1 MAEQTFRSPGFFEQE
16 IDLSARKQSP
26 TGTPA
31 GIIGTAQRGPAF
43 VPVTVGSFAD
53 FETKFGGL
61 DPDRFGPYAVRE
73 FLKHRKAVTYMRV
86 LGAGSNESGAEI
98 SNTQNYGIVK
108 NAGFAVQVNDGIDTA
123 LNEAGAER
131 NFARMPD
138 SDRATHER
146 DDLQGG
152 VQLLVAQHT
161 VRPRESEGFPIFTDN
176 NTCVN
181 SALGTVNLVRASL
194 MVASGSRMIL
204 ADHDENLEAVDWSD
218 AGQLINQAVTPSDD
232 GIFKLIV
239 SSSAGANFGLD
250 DNTPGLRVFSASL
263 NPTSPAYV
271 GKILNT
277 EPGRFQ
283 EFEHVLWCDYAVE
296 DEIAMAGLEFS
307 EDLDTDGVDG
317 APSADGLDDSTPVAI
332 ANSIALVHGRQG
344 TGGVDSDL
352 VSAFEANGNQHQAE
366 WIQLFGRFD
375 TRYKTATTPMVVSQP
390 YGGTEYDLF
399 RLEALDD
406 GAYPNARFKLSIAN
420 LRAST
425 DPNYEYGTFEVQIRR
440 FEDTDL
446 DKQVIEA
453 YPDCNLDPDSDRY
466 IARQIGDYKVSFD
479 FDAEDGDERRLVV
492 SGKYPNRSAVV
503 RVVMNPQIDGRDSC
517 IPKDM
522 LPFGFKGIPV
532 LNTNPS
538 LRDDT
543 ESERLQVWADEAGL
557 ALRQSGDGGAEHE
570 SLKSV
575 VPPLPL
581 RFKCTRGNISAGT
594 DPLVARDGA
603 GFVGDLGAN
612 ERADS
617 RFYWGVKFERCPNSG
632 EMGAAAVLNT
642 NVSTAPNPL
651 VKAYTKFQGISDL
664 GTLLGNDANVTG
676 NADVDEFHHNRF
688 SLSRVALAEEYT
700 GTAADGVTP
709 ESIAQTI
716 SRLVI
721 DPASIHMAN
730 AAYLRDQAP
739 DESTYILEDN
749 VSTNNRISLASLVH
763 NDKITFNRFSSW
775 AKFST
780 VFYGG
785 FDGLNVLD
793 PDVALMNDR
802 SASTESGDDDAGNAA
817 AVVGKANA
825 EWIDDGLVHFGDA
838 PAGTGAGGPGDTGD
852 GEVTNTNG
860 SGKRNNVIA
869 SYRAAVEMMT
879 DTMTVNTN
887 ILCIPGIRDQ
897 FVTDLAAE
905 RTREYSKSI
914 YLMDIP
920 YYDENQGRIFL
931 GEPLQDSKKADV
943 QYTAETFEGRAF
955 DNNYCA
961 TYFPD
966 VWIDDPINNLKV
978 RVPASI
984 AALASL
990 AFNDKVAY
998 PWFAPA
1004 GFNRGA
1010 LEMVSNVTTRLTA
1023 GDRDT
1028 LYDARINPIAVFPNA
1043 GFVIFGQKTL
1053 QMQKSALDRVN
1064 VRRMLLEVKRLVVSV
1079 ANNILFEPNTPQ
1091 TRARFVGAVTPL
1103 LALVQAQA
1111 GIESFQV
1118 VMDDTNNTIEDYES
1132 NRLNGRIVV
1141 VPTRAIEFIAIDFI
1155 ITRSGVM
1162 FE

>member
-86 LGAGSNESGAEI
+86 LGAGSNESGTEI
-98 SNTQNYGIVK
+98 SNTQTFGIVK
-108 NAGFAVQVNDGIDTA
+108 NAGFAIQANDGVDSG
-123 LNEAGAER
+123 LVDGAGPLAS
-131 NFARMPD
+131 MPGTD
-138 SDRATHER
+138 ASA

-152 VQLLVAQHT
+152 MQFLVARHT
-161 VRPRESEGFPIFTDN
+161 VRPRESEGYPVFTDN
-176 NTCVN
+176 DSFAD
-181 SALGTVNLVRASL
+181 SALGTVNLVRASI
-194 MVASGSRMIL
+194 MMASGSRLIVGGQVSPGDVSVDRLMT
-204 ADHDENLEAVDWSD
+204 ADELEFGDG
-218 AGQLINQAVTPSDD
+218 AGYTMTDQLVTPNDD
-232 GIFKLIV
+232 GIFKLII
-239 SSSAGANFGLD
+239 SSSAGASFGLD
-250 DNTPGLRVFSASL
+250 DGYPGLRILSASL
-263 NPTSPAYV
+263 NPTSPAYI

-277 EPGRFQ
+277 DPARFQ

-296 DEIAMAGLEFS
+296 DELAMAGLEFS
-307 EDLDTDGVDG
+307 EDLDGT
-317 APSADGLDDSTPVAI
+317 ADGTDDSTSI
-332 ANSIALVHGRQG
+332 AMVDSIALLYGSQEQ
-344 TGGVDSDL
+344 TDDSDISDTL
-352 VSAFEANGNQHQAE
+352 GTLQSE
-366 WIQLFGRFD
+366 WLQLFGRFD
-375 TRYKTATTPMVVSQP
+375 TRYKTATTPMFISQP
-390 YGGTEYDLF
+390 YGATEYDLF

-406 GAYPNARFKLSIAN
+406 GAYPNTRFKASITN

-440 FEDTDL
+440 FGDTDL

-466 IARQIGDYKVSFD
+466 VARQIGDYKVTFD
-479 FDAEDGDERRLVV
+479 FDAEDGDERRLVIG
-492 SGKYPNRSAVV
+492 GKYPNRSAVA

-532 LNTNPS
+532 LNANPNLIDNTAS
-538 LRDDT
+538 G
-543 ESERLQVWADEAGL
+543 RLQLWDD
-557 ALRQSGDGGAEHE
+557 SGSAITTGEDVLS
-570 SLKSV
+570 SL

-581 RFKCTRGNISAGT
+581 RFKCTRGNVSAGV
-594 DPLVARDGA
+594 DPLIPLDQ

-617 RFYWGVKFERCPNSG
+617 RFYWGVKFERCPNAGESG
-632 EMGAAAVLNT
+632 DAAALNT
-642 NVSTAPNPL
+642 NVSTSPNPL
-651 VKAYTKFQGISDL
+651 VKAYTKFQGISEL
-664 GTLLGNDANVTG
+664 GATTNAADSDTLCN
-676 NADVDEFHHNRF
+676 NRF
-688 SLSRVALAEEYT
+688 SLARVALPDVHDQAS
-700 GTAADGVTP
+700 VL
-709 ESIAQTI
+709 ESINTN
-716 SRLVI
+716 VI
-721 DPASIHMAN
+721 DPASIHMRSAAYMRN
-730 AAYLRDQAP
+730 AAI
-739 DESTYILEDN
+739 DESDYTIED
-749 VSTNNRISLASLVH
+749 SLLSGEQSRLTLASLLH
-763 NDKITFNRFSSW
+763 NNKITFNRFSDW

-785 FDGLNVLD
+785 FDGLNILD

-802 SASTESGDDDAGNAA
+802 ASSTDTGETDSGN
-817 AVVGKANA
+817 VIEGKAT
-825 EWIDDGLVHFGDA
+825 EGWTDDGLVHFGDA
-838 PAGTGAGGPGDTGD
+838 PADADGTVGSTGGD

-860 SGKRNNVIA
+860 SGKRNNVVA

-905 RTREYSKSI
+905 RTRQYSKAI

-931 GEPLQDSKKADV
+931 GEPTQDTKKADV

-961 TYFPD
+961 SYFPD

-1028 LYDARINPIAVFPNA
+1028 LYDSRINPIAVFPNA

>member
-31 GIIGTAQRGPAF
+31 GIIGTATRGPAF

-86 LGAGSNESGAEI
+86 LGAGSNESGTEI
-98 SNTQNYGIVK
+98 SNTESYGIVK
-108 NAGFAVQVNDGIDTA
+108 NAGFSVQVNDGIDVNIEGVAVASLPGGEDT
-123 LNEAGAER
+123 
-131 NFARMPD
+131 D
-138 SDRATHER
+138 

-152 VQLLVAQHT
+152 IQFLVARHT
-161 VRPRESEGFPIFTDN
+161 VRPREAEGFPIFTDN
-176 NTCVN
+176 DSFDPSDWDHDSDGGTPNV
-181 SALGTVNLVRASL
+181 LGTVNLLRASI
-194 MVASGSRMIL
+194 MVASGSRIIITG
-204 ADHDENLEAVDWSD
+204 DDP
-218 AGQLINQAVTPSDD
+218 VTHITTVGDQQITPDDD
-232 GIFKLIV
+232 GIFKLII
-239 SSSAGANFGLD
+239 SSSAGENFGLD
-250 DNTPGLRVFSASL
+250 DNFEGLRILSASL
-263 NPTSPAYV
+263 NPTSPAYI

-277 EPGRFQ
+277 DPSRFQ
-283 EFEHVLWCDYAVE
+283 EYEHVLWCDYAVE
-296 DEIAMAGLEFS
+296 DEIAMAGRTFS
-307 EDLDTDGVDG
+307 TDGDDDG
-317 APSADGLDDSTPVAI
+317 GDVILDSTPVAL
-332 ANSIALVHGRQG
+332 ADSITLCRGRQAVTDDADVAAALGGG
-344 TGGVDSDL
+344 TTEDGESDL
-352 VSAFEANGNQHQAE
+352 QAH
-366 WIQLFGRFD
+366 WSQLFGRFD
-375 TRYKTATTPMVVSQP
+375 TRYKTATTPMIISQP
-390 YGGTEYDLF
+390 YGATEYDLF

-406 GAYPNARFKLSIAN
+406 GSYPNSRFKVSIAN

-425 DPNYEYGTFEVQIRR
+425 DPSYEYGTFEVQIRR
-440 FEDTDL
+440 FGDTDL
-446 DKQVIEA
+446 DKEVIEA

-466 IARQIGDYKVSFD
+466 VARQIGDYNVSFD
-479 FDAEDGDERRLVV
+479 FDADDADERRLVI
-492 SGKYPNRSAVV
+492 SGKYPNRSAVA
-503 RVVMNPQIDGRDSC
+503 RVVMNPLIDGRDSC

-532 LNTNPS
+532 VNMNEGLVDGS
-538 LRDDT
+538 DG
-543 ESERLQVWADEAGL
+543 SRLQFWNGTTLITAG
-557 ALRQSGDGGAEHE
+557 APVQS
-570 SLKSV
+570 L
-575 VPPLPL
+575 VPPLPF
-581 RFKCTRGNISAGT
+581 RFKCSRGNISAGV
-594 DPLVARDGA
+594 DPLIPGDQDY
-603 GFVGDLGAN
+603 VGHLGAN

-617 RFYWGVKFERCPNSG
+617 RFYWGVKFERCPNEGESG
-632 EMGAAAVLNT
+632 SAAVLNT
-642 NVSTAPNPL
+642 NVSSSPNPL
-651 VKAYTKFQGISDL
+651 VKAYTKFQGISEL
-664 GTLLGNDANVTG
+664 GTVVTGADADELGNNKFSLAKVALLEQHDQHSVAQSISENVT
-676 NADVDEFHHNRF
+676 E
-688 SLSRVALAEEYT
+688 
-700 GTAADGVTP
+700 
-709 ESIAQTI
+709 
-716 SRLVI
+716 
-721 DPASIHMAN
+721 PASIHMRS
-730 AAYLRDQAP
+730 AAYMRDGTL
-739 DESTYILEDN
+739 DESDYTIEDALLGAPGRL
-749 VSTNNRISLASLVH
+749 TLASLLQ
-763 NDKITFNRFSSW
+763 NDKVAFNRFSSW

-785 FDGLNVLD
+785 FDGLNILD

-802 SASTESGDDDAGNAA
+802 ASSTESGDQDNVSTSGD
-817 AVVGKANA
+817 VVGKAT
-825 EWIDDGLVHFGDA
+825 EGWTDDGLIHFSDA
-838 PAGTGAGGPGDTGD
+838 PAGTNSTGD
-852 GEVTNTNG
+852 NEVSNTNG

-905 RTREYSKSI
+905 RTKAYSKAI

-920 YYDENQGRIFL
+920 YYDENQGRLFL

-943 QYTAETFEGRAF
+943 QYTAETFENRAF

-1028 LYDARINPIAVFPNA
+1028 LYDSRINPIAVFPNA

-1091 TRARFVGAVTPL
+1091 TRARFVGSVTPL

>member
-31 GIIGTAQRGPAF
+31 GVIGTALRGPAF

-61 DPDRFGPYAVRE
+61 DPARFGPYAVRE

-86 LGAGSNESGAEI
+86 LGAGSNESGIEI
-98 SNTQNYGIVK
+98 SNTENFSIVK
-108 NAGFAVQVNDGIDTA
+108 NAGFAIQVNDGMDTA
-123 LNEAGAER
+123 LSGEGA
-131 NFARMPD
+131 NAHASMPD
-138 SDRATHER
+138 ADASA

-152 VQLLVAQHT
+152 LQFLVATHT
-161 VRPRESEGFPIFTDN
+161 IRSRESEGFPVFTDN
-176 NTCVN
+176 DSFANT
-181 SALGTVNLVRASL
+181 ALGTIDLVRASI
-194 MVASGSRMIL
+194 MMASGSRLII
-204 ADHDENLEAVDWSD
+204 
-218 AGQLINQAVTPSDD
+218 AGDVAIPGLCDQGELNDQQISPNDD
-232 GIFKLIV
+232 GIFKLV
-239 SSSAGANFGLD
+239 LSSSAGSDFGLD
-250 DNTPGLRVFSASL
+250 DNLPGLRILSASL
-263 NPTSPAYV
+263 NPTSPAYI

-277 EPGRFQ
+277 DPARFQ
-283 EFEHVLWCDYAVE
+283 EYEHVLWCDYAVE
-296 DEIAMAGLEFS
+296 DELAMAGRQFS
-307 EDLDTDGVDG
+307 ENLDTDG
-317 APSADGLDDSTPVAI
+317 APSDGLLDSTPVAM
-332 ANSIALVHGRQG
+332 ANSIALVRGRQDNSTALDDVEDTLG
-344 TGGVDSDL
+344 ALQS
-352 VSAFEANGNQHQAE
+352 E
-366 WIQLFGRFD
+366 WLQLFGRFD
-375 TRYKTATTPMVVSQP
+375 TRYKTATTPMFVSQP
-390 YGGTEYDLF
+390 YGATEYDLF

-406 GAYPNARFKLSIAN
+406 GSYPNDKFKASISN

-440 FEDTDL
+440 FKDTDL
-446 DKQVIEA
+446 DKEVIES
-453 YPDCNLDPDSDRY
+453 YPECNLDPDSDRY
-466 IARQIGDYKVSFD
+466 IARQIGDYKVTYD
-479 FDAEDGDERRLVV
+479 FDAEDADERRLVIA
-492 SGKYPNRSAVV
+492 GKYPNRSATV
-503 RVVMNPQIDGRDSC
+503 RVIMNPQIDNRDSC

-532 LNTNPS
+532 INTNPS
-538 LRDDT
+538 LNDT
-543 ESERLQVWADEAGL
+543 TSAASSRLQFWNGTAVRNVEDDAGT
-557 ALRQSGDGGAEHE
+557 RSI
-570 SLKSV
+570 

-581 RFKCTRGNISAGT
+581 RFKCSRGNISAGT
-594 DPLVARDGA
+594 DPLIPLDQ
-603 GFVGDLGAN
+603 GFVGDLGGN

-617 RFYWGVKFERCPNSG
+617 RFYWGVKFERCPNAG
-632 EMGAAAVLNT
+632 EAGDSAALNT
-642 NVSTAPNPL
+642 NVSSSPNPL
-651 VKAYTKFQGISDL
+651 IKAYTKFQGIQELGVLTNAADSDEL
-664 GTLLGNDANVTG
+664 NN
-676 NADVDEFHHNRF
+676 NRF
-688 SLSRVALAEEYT
+688 SLARVALSEVH
-700 GTAADGVTP
+700 DQD
-709 ESIAQTI
+709 SIADSITAN
-716 SRLVI
+716 VI
-721 DPASIHMAN
+721 DPASIHMAT
-730 AAYLRDQAP
+730 AAYMRNGVP
-739 DESTYILEDN
+739 DESNYTINDALLADDRL
-749 VSTNNRISLASLVH
+749 TFASLVH
-763 NDKITFNRFSSW
+763 GDKIAFNRFSDW

-785 FDGLNVLD
+785 FDGLNILD

-802 SASTESGDDDAGNAA
+802 ASATEGGDDDAGNPT
-817 AVVGKANA
+817 VLGKADPGFV
-825 EWIDDGLVHFGDA
+825 DDGLVHFSDA
-838 PAGTGAGGPGDTGD
+838 PAELGTDSGTTGD
-852 GEVTNTNG
+852 EAISNTNG
-860 SGKRNNVIA
+860 SGKRNNIIA

-887 ILCIPGIRDQ
+887 ILCVPGIRDG
-897 FVTDLAAE
+897 FVTDLAAD
-905 RTREYSKSI
+905 RTREYSKQI

-931 GEPLQDSKKADV
+931 GEPLQDTKKADV
-943 QYTAETFEGRAF
+943 QYTAETFEARAF

-984 AALASL
+984 AALAAL

-1028 LYDARINPIAVFPNA
+1028 LYDSRINPIAVFPNA

-1091 TRARFVGAVTPL
+1091 TRARFTGAVTPL